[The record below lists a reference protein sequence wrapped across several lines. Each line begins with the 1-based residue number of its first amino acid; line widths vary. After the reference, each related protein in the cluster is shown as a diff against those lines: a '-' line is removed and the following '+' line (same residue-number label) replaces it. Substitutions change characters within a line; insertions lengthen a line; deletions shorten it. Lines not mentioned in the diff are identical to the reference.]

1 MYCIIKSSCNN
12 ESSNGKKCSKQI
24 KSQQHLHSTAI
35 SPRAVAATVVKT
47 FEKKVHGHW
56 AAFLKVKNYFP
67 QVSDLI
73 DHRETSAELRV
84 VPYVIYHF
92 EVSAREE
99 RGLGRVDYN
108 RAPVITFQV

>member
-1 MYCIIKSSCNN
+1 MRI
-12 ESSNGKKCSKQI
+12 
-24 KSQQHLHSTAI
+24 
-35 SPRAVAATVVKT
+35 
-47 FEKKVHGHW
+47 
-56 AAFLKVKNYFP
+56 YFP

-108 RAPVITFQV
+108 RAPVITFQVEKKRLLCEKLSKLFYFFSLQTSKNGGGPVKSKQVRKSTGKCEIYVKML

>member
-1 MYCIIKSSCNN
+1 MKIK
-12 ESSNGKKCSKQI
+12 
-24 KSQQHLHSTAI
+24 
-35 SPRAVAATVVKT
+35 
-47 FEKKVHGHW
+47 
-56 AAFLKVKNYFP
+56 FP

-108 RAPVITFQV
+108 RAPVITFQARKKMPFSRKIEKTKIIHFVSQTSKNGGGPVKSKQVRGNRLRNIVVFCGKKTNHCIIQIF